1 MKKRIRTLIII
12 LLQTFMLVRLS
23 AQTSH
28 TISGIVKDKEAAPIS
43 GVSIQVDGQ
52 KWKASTGKEGKFT
65 LEIPQNS
72 IITFS
77 SVGYETVTIHSGK
90 EKWLEI
96 ILKES
101 QSLLPEIMV
110 TSTLKNSMKFVFAPS
125 DLELIKDM
133 LYLKTRYKIPS
144 KRFQNDSRV
153 IIQPILVNSSQGT
166 RKDFSPIVYD
176 GKNYDILLRRG
187 NICGDPSE
195 KEYYSRFAQVINP
208 DSICNQTLTYAD
220 SCTVDNINDLYTTE
234 VHIKISTFCKDEYR
248 DTVRITNGIIYPMR
262 FFNYN
267 LSAMDLDNS
276 YIPKQTPLNF
286 NEKGEM
292 HLRFRPE
299 DANIY
304 ENEGRNAEEL
314 RKMRKA
320 LDDIDKDR
328 TKTLTTFQ
336 ITGYTSP
343 EGTYEYNLK
352 LAKKRM
358 KNAAEKVF
366 ENISEETIRK
376 AKVENDAIVES
387 WNTVCEL
394 MEKDSIKEVTQLKEL
409 IRRARG
415 NHNEI
420 SWGARRMKIYPL
432 IRDRYLPRLRR
443 VEYFYEYSE
452 LRTLNRDEI
461 NTLYRKDQ
469 KKLTASEFWSYIMN
483 QKEITDEKREALYRE
498 ALSVHPDLMIAANNL
513 ASLLIKQNRADTTL
527 LKPFITQDA
536 PSAILVNQT
545 VAYLQKRDFKKA
557 NHFAELLPDNKETE
571 MVKALAAAMDGKYQ
585 EAYPTFE
592 KQGGINQVILLLSM
606 KQNQK
611 AWEILKSIEDTSPE
625 TEYVRA
631 IAANRLDNIGEAVT
645 HLRNAIAQ
653 KPSLKEIALKDG
665 DVLDLLDLL
674 DIDKK

>member
-110 TSTLKNSMKFVFAPS
+110 TSTLKSSMKFVFAPS
-125 DLELIKDM
+125 DLELIKDV

-387 WNTVCEL
+387 WNTICEL
-394 MEKDSIKEVTQLKEL
+394 MEKDSIKEVTQLKDL

-461 NTLYRKDQ
+461 NALYRKDP

-545 VAYLQKRDFKKA
+545 VSYLQKWDFKKA
-557 NHFAELLPDNKETE
+557 NHFAGLLPDNKETE

-592 KQGGINQVILLLSM
+592 KQGGNQSGHPTAEHEAKPKSLGNPEKHRRYFSRDRICQSNRC
-606 KQNQK
+606 KQVGQHRR
-611 AWEILKSIEDTSPE
+611 SCYSPE
-625 TEYVRA
+625 ERHRPKTVFK
-631 IAANRLDNIGEAVT
+631 
-645 HLRNAIAQ
+645 RNCFKRWRRIRFTGF
-653 KPSLKEIALKDG
+653 IRYR
-665 DVLDLLDLL
+665 
-674 DIDKK
+674 